1 MAHPAFGV
9 APPIMNCEQ
18 RGQVHHLWAHICRFW
33 VALGGADLVRGAAPA
48 LALGGEPRARYV
60 QRGPRGGGTGHV
72 ASCSCVGAPGSVL
85 RGRPGYGD
93 ALWPG
98 GSGVGRYHPG
108 LPLPVA
114 ENSEVILESAPE
126 LSLA

>member
-85 RGRPGYGD
+85 RGRPGYED
-93 ALWPG
+93 VLWPG
-98 GSGVGRYHPG
+98 GS
-108 LPLPVA
+108 A
-114 ENSEVILESAPE
+114 
-126 LSLA
+126 